1 MEKILVVSHCILNKA
16 SKVKG
21 YNMEEMEEENQLR
34 KELLKEVFD
43 KDIELLQLP
52 CPEFIMY
59 GSKRWGHVKN
69 QFDNP
74 FFRKN
79 CKEILNP
86 IIEQLKEYNN
96 NKDRFQILGIVS
108 VEGSPSCG
116 YNLTCK
122 GSYGGE
128 LGGCSNLQEKIESIV
143 MVNEA
148 GVFMEELKILLD
160 KNDLHMDIRTMKDQV
175 TYLKKL

>member
-1 MEKILVVSHCILNKA
+1 MKRILVVTHCILNRA
-16 SKVKG
+16 SKVKS
-21 YNMEEMEEENQLR
+21 YNIEEINKENELR
-34 KELLKEVFD
+34 KELLKEVFE

-52 CPEFIMY
+52 CPEFTMY
-59 GSKRWGHVKN
+59 GAKRWGHVKD

-79 CKEILNP
+79 CEEILNP

-122 GSYGGE
+122 GNYGGE

>member
-79 CKEILNP
+79 CEEILNP

-122 GSYGGE
+122 GNYGGE

-160 KNDLHMDIRTMKDQV
+160 KNDLHMDIKTMKDQV
-175 TYLKKL
+175 TYLKNL

>member
-16 SKVKG
+16 SKVRG

-79 CKEILNP
+79 CEEILNP

-122 GSYGGE
+122 GNYGGE

-175 TYLKKL
+175 TYLKNL

>member
-21 YNMEEMEEENQLR
+21 YNMEEMEEENKLR

-96 NKDRFQILGIVS
+96 NKNRFQILGIVS

-122 GSYGGE
+122 GNYVGE

-160 KNDLHMDIRTMKDQV
+160 KNNLHIDIRTMKDQV
-175 TYLKKL
+175 TYLKNL

>member
-21 YNMEEMEEENQLR
+21 YNMDEMEEENKLR

-74 FFRKN
+74 FFRRN

-96 NKDRFQILGIVS
+96 NKNRFQILGIVS

-122 GSYGGE
+122 GNYGGE

-160 KNDLHMDIRTMKDQV
+160 KNNLHIDIRTMKDQV
-175 TYLKKL
+175 TYLKNL

>member
-16 SKVKG
+16 SKVKS

-74 FFRKN
+74 LFRKN

-122 GSYGGE
+122 GNYGGE

-175 TYLKKL
+175 TYLKNL

>member
-1 MEKILVVSHCILNKA
+1 
-16 SKVKG
+16 
-21 YNMEEMEEENQLR
+21 MEEMEEENQLI

-43 KDIELLQLP
+43 KDIELLQLS
-52 CPEFIMY
+52 CHEFIMY

-79 CKEILNP
+79 CKLILNP

-108 VEGSPSCG
+108 VEGSTSCG

-122 GSYGGE
+122 GNYRGE
-128 LGGCSNLQEKIESIV
+128 LEEYDETGLLSNRHNIV
-143 MVNEA
+143 VMIDETHHTQYN
-148 GVFMEELKILLD
+148 LD
-160 KNDLHMDIRTMKDQV
+160 GKLDINTGEIK
-175 TYLKKL
+175 YG

>member
-79 CKEILNP
+79 CEEILNP
-86 IIEQLKEYNN
+86 IIEQLKEYSN

-122 GSYGGE
+122 GNYGGE

>member
-79 CKEILNP
+79 CEEILNP

-122 GSYGGE
+122 GNYGGE

-175 TYLKKL
+175 TYLKNL

>member
-21 YNMEEMEEENQLR
+21 YNMDEMEEENKLR

-122 GSYGGE
+122 GNYGGE

-160 KNDLHMDIRTMKDQV
+160 KNNLHIDIRTMKDQV
-175 TYLKKL
+175 TYLKNL

>member
-21 YNMEEMEEENQLR
+21 YNMDEMEEENKLR

-74 FFRKN
+74 FFRRN

-122 GSYGGE
+122 GNYGGE

-143 MVNEA
+143 MVNES

-160 KNDLHMDIRTMKDQV
+160 KNNLHIDIRTMKDQV
-175 TYLKKL
+175 TYLKNL

>member
-96 NKDRFQILGIVS
+96 SKDRFQILGIVS

-122 GSYGGE
+122 GNYGGE

-148 GVFMEELKILLD
+148 GVFMEELEMLLN
-160 KNDLHMDIRTMKDQV
+160 KNDLHIDIRTMQDQV